1 MLGLGLQ
8 LHQYA
13 SSGGGGASGARKAA
27 APGNLGSIYLNGIDD
42 YLTQP
47 DGGGNSNI
55 FTNLNGSSSW
65 TIAFWI
71 KLKENPAFIIWKG
84 NYFTSNYLNIS
95 TDATGDITIFGANS
109 GATTINTKW
118 PTDLSLNTWYHVAI
132 TSNGTGTNRVNT
144 CYINGTSA
152 GSASSNTNVASSTD
166 LESPTGSELMK
177 IGALHTLIY
186 YEMYMDDLAV
196 WDRPLTQSAVALL
209 PTHHTWTVDTGAYNN
224 QADLQL
230 FYRFDD
236 GQNVVGNQNSTT
248 SNSAPASA
256 ARHITLVNCDSG
268 TWASGPGQNTPYA

>member
-27 APGNLGSIYLNGIDD
+27 APSNASSIFLDGVDQ

-47 DGGGNSNI
+47 DGGANSNI
-55 FTNLNGSSSW
+55 FSNLNGSSSW

-71 KLKENPAFIIWKG
+71 KLTENPTFIIWKG

-95 TDATGDITIFGANS
+95 TDSTGDLTIFGANA

-132 TSNGTGTNRVNT
+132 TSDGTGTNRVNE
-144 CYINGTSA
+144 CYVDGVSA
-152 GSASSNTNVASSTD
+152 GVASSNTTVASATD
-166 LESPTGSELMK
+166 LESPSGSELLK

-186 YEMYMDDLAV
+186 YSFYMDDLACWNRV
-196 WDRPLTQSAVALL
+196 LPANQVQTLT
-209 PTHHTWTVDTGAYNN
+209 THRNWLGDFGDYNLSSN
-224 QADLQL
+224 LQL

-236 GQNVVGNQNSTT
+236 GANSIVNPTTTVNSTAQ
-248 SNSAPASA
+248 NRP
-256 ARHITLVNCDSG
+256 ITLVNTEINSWVSG
-268 TWASGPGQNTPYA
+268 GQNVPYA